1 MNEEFLKYGKQTVFG
16 DLSKGGLLFRFLS
29 EYNRKFGEK
38 KHNLSCSTCREDI
51 WNNYLNLFKMKKS
64 NSEYVL
70 KAKYNGIQD
79 GFSGQPLRNGEI
91 TEAQALNLIKT
102 HPKGKDLFE
111 FIPEKI
117 SEEPKEKKVAKKGSK
132 KEKKETVKEFTQ
144 EIKENA

>member
-16 DLSKGGLLFRFLS
+16 DLSKDGLLFRFLS

-111 FIPEKI
+111 FIPEKV
-117 SEEPKEKKVAKKGSK
+117 SEDTKEVKVAKKGTK
-132 KEKKETVKEFTQ
+132 KVKIQSIEVFSEEIQKE
-144 EIKENA
+144 A